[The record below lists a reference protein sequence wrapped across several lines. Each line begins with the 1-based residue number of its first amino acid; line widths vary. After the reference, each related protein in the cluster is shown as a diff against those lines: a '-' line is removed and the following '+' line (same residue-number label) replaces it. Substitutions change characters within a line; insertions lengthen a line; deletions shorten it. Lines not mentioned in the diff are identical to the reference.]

1 MSKINKDY
9 DSEPVEYCLKC
20 YSLKIKHEDSLDID
34 CCCNCGSTEIGETDI
49 DTWEKLYEKRY
60 GHKYV
65 EKPKTAKDSIFF
77 KMSIERLKTK
87 LYHHKAIRAII
98 YSLYPNFPKGYS
110 KADMVILLFDKLA
123 KDNRINDLRYL
134 LFDYSNKK

>member
-1 MSKINKDY
+1 MNKQNIDY

-34 CCCNCGSTEIGETDI
+34 CCCNCGSTEIGKTDI
-49 DTWEKLYEKRY
+49 ATWEAMYQKRY
-60 GHKYV
+60 GHKFV
-65 EKPKTAKDSIFF
+65 EKAKDAKNSIYF

-87 LYHHKAIRAII
+87 LYHHKAMRAII
-98 YSLYPNFPKGYS
+98 QSLYPDFPKCFN
-110 KADMVILLFDKLA
+110 KAEMVILLFDKLS
-123 KDNRINDLRYL
+123 KDGRINDLRYL